1 MLDYLVLVPTHN
13 RPLEL
18 SRLINILSPN
28 LISGKMILCILN
40 SGSIDLVDS
49 VILKFNNNNIIHLKL
64 PDNFYW
70 SMAISAGMKY
80 IERYSY
86 KYQVWINDDV
96 KLNNRSFAIIENDLS
111 SINNSIYVGAFQD
124 KNNHVSYGLRDSGK
138 LLTPNGRLLKGSL
151 MNGNFVAIPKEL
163 VNDIGQMPTWL
174 RHSIGD
180 NLYGKKAKSLGYELL
195 LSTEYIGYCERH
207 DLPEDWQNTKKPK
220 LVRFKNIFEAKG
232 LDYFRYARYLFL
244 YDSKNILQRLL
255 SPFFRI
261 LFR

>member
-1 MLDYLVLVPTHN
+1 MIDYIVLIPTHN
-13 RPLEL
+13 RPEKLSSLIDVLLPEL
-18 SRLINILSPN
+18 QTRRML
-28 LISGKMILCILN
+28 LCILN
-40 SGSIDLVDS
+40 SGRVDT
-49 VILKFNNNNIIHLKL
+49 VDKILLKLNNRNIIHLKL
-64 PDNFYW
+64 PDNYYW
-70 SMAISAGMKY
+70 SMAISVGMKY
-80 IERYSY
+80 VERYDY
-86 KYQVWINDDV
+86 KFQLWINDDV
-96 KLNNRSFAIIENDLS
+96 KLNNRSFAIIENDLT
-111 SINNSIYVGAFQD
+111 SIDNSIYVGAFQD
-124 KNNHVSYGLRDSGK
+124 KNNYVSYGLRDSGK
-138 LLTPNGRLLKGSL
+138 LLTPNGILLKGSL
-151 MNGNFVAIPKEL
+151 MNGNLVVIPKDL

-180 NLYGKKAKSLGYELL
+180 NLYGKKAKLLGYDLL

-207 DLPEDWQNTKKPK
+207 DLPEPWQNNKKPK

>member
-18 SRLINILSPN
+18 SRLINVLSPN

-49 VILKFNNNNIIHLKL
+49 VILKFNNTNIIHLKL

-80 IERYSY
+80 IERYNY
-86 KYQVWINDDV
+86 RYQVWINDDV
-96 KLNNRSFAIIENDLS
+96 SLVKDSFSIIKKDLKLIDK
-111 SINNSIYVGAFQD
+111 SIYVGAFQD
-124 KNNHVSYGLRDSGK
+124 KDKSVSYGLRKDG
-138 LLTPNGRLLKGSL
+138 LLLEPNGNLIEGNY
-151 MNGNFVAIPKEL
+151 MNGNLVIIPKKII
-163 VNDIGQMPTWL
+163 DHIGPMPTWL

-180 NLYGKKAKSLGYELL
+180 NLYGNKARLLGYSLL
-195 LSTEYIGYCERH
+195 LSSTYLGSCHRH
-207 DLPEDWQNTKKPK
+207 EELEPWQNPLTSK
-220 LVRFKNIFEAKG
+220 LDRFKNLFEAKG
-232 LDYFRYARYLFL
+232 LDYFRYARYLLF
-244 YDSKNILQRLL
+244 YDNKRITKRLL

-261 LFR
+261 IFK